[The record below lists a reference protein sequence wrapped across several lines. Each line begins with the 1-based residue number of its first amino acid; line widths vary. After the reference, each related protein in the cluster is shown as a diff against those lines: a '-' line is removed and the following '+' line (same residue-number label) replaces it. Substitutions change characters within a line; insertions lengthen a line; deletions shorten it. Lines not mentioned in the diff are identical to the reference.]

1 MEFFS
6 LPFYMTKHDKIL
18 CQLRETL
25 QKCVFVLFTI
35 KCSSI
40 DSSTRIRAISN
51 TTFKRFESLPHRAL
65 QGARG
70 KSICGHTFG
79 CTSGSVI
86 PPSPPGP
93 FLISDFRFS
102 ILKLRRLPRRS
113 PATAGRRRVRLVG
126 ARYAQGQTSDFDIRH
141 SDFCCRQLSLPHRFP
156 RIVAPRGRMHNIFA

>member
-6 LPFYMTKHDKIL
+6 LPFHMTKHDKIL

-25 QKCVFVLFTI
+25 QKCVLVLFTL
-35 KCSSI
+35 KYSSI

-86 PPSPPGP
+86 PPSPPDP
-93 FLISDFRFS
+93 FLICDFRFS

-113 PATAGRRRVRLVG
+113 PAKAGSTGRG
-126 ARYAQGQTSDFDIRH
+126 ALRARTNFGFRH
-141 SDFCCRQLSLPHRFP
+141 SSFGFLLQAAVPPSPFP
-156 RIVAPRGRMHNIFA
+156 SYSRSERSNA